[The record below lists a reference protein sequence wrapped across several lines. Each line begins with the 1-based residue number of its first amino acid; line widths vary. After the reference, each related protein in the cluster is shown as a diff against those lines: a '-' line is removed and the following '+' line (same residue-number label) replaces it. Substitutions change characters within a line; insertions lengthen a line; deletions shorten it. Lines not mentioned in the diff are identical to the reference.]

1 LLIIR
6 GSLGLPRKSIFISKS
21 QICVSCDLLT
31 SSRPRDDKYMSNNQK
46 IRIAVLFGGRS
57 GEHEVSLVS
66 ASSVIEKLDK
76 EKYEVIPIGIT
87 KEGRWIAGPESMKFL
102 KSGEAPSES
111 NFVLPAEPSAPHPS
125 PLLREERGLKKRAK
139 LDIPS
144 PFQGEGRVRVWSGGE
159 NRIDVVFPVLHGPY
173 GEDGTVQGFL
183 ELTGLP
189 YVGCGVL
196 ASAVAMDKVVQKKLF
211 AAEGLPQVE
220 YVWFWRD
227 EWEKKQTE
235 LINQIEKMGYPVFVK
250 PPNLGSSVG
259 ISKAHNRGELMEA
272 VADAAR
278 YDRKVLVE
286 KGAEGS
292 REIEC
297 SVLGNHED
305 IKASLPGE
313 IIPSNEFYDYDA
325 KYVDGKS
332 EAKIPADLTAEIIKK
347 VQDKAVR
354 AFRALDG
361 EGLARVDFFLTKT
374 GELYVNE
381 VNTMPGFTSISMYPK
396 LWEAS
401 GLSYPKLL
409 DNLIELAIA
418 RAKEKRSLQISY
430 QPKEE
435 WFK

>member
-1 LLIIR
+1 M
-6 GSLGLPRKSIFISKS
+6 PTNK
-21 QICVSCDLLT
+21 
-31 SSRPRDDKYMSNNQK
+31 K
-46 IRIAVLFGGRS
+46 IRVAVLFGGRS

-66 ASSVIEKLDK
+66 ASAVIENLDK

-87 KEGRWIAGPESMKFL
+87 KEGRWIAGPESMKLL
-102 KSGEAPSES
+102 KANQAPEDS
-111 NFVLPAEPSAPHPS
+111 NVMILAEPARTTPGPS
-125 PLLREERGLKKRAK
+125 SERRGL
-139 LDIPS
+139 D
-144 PFQGEGRVRVWSGGE
+144 V
-159 NRIDVVFPVLHGPY
+159 DVVFPVLHGPY

-196 ASAVAMDKVVQKKLF
+196 ASAVAMDKVIQKKVF
-211 AAEGLPQVE
+211 AAEGLAQVD

-227 EWEKKQTE
+227 EWDKRRDE
-235 LINQIEKMGYPVFVK
+235 LINQIEKLGYPVFVK

-259 ISKAHNRGELMEA
+259 ISKAKNRGELFGA

-286 KGAEGS
+286 KGVENA

-297 SVLGNHED
+297 SVLGNHDD

-313 IIPSNEFYDYDA
+313 IISSNEFYDYNA
-325 KYVDGKS
+325 KYVDNKS
-332 EAKIPADLTAEIIKK
+332 EAKIPADLPEKTIKQ
-347 VQDKAVR
+347 VQAMAVR

-361 EGLARVDFFLTKT
+361 EGLARVDFFLAKD
-374 GELYVNE
+374 GQLYVNE
-381 VNTMPGFTSISMYPK
+381 VNTIPGFTSISMYPK

-401 GLSYPKLL
+401 GLPYQKLL
-409 DNLIELAIA
+409 DRLIELAVA
-418 RAKEKRSLQISY
+418 RGKEKRSLQISY
-430 QPKEE
+430 QPKED